1 MRWRGLILGAFALLL
16 LLPGCRRTDPS
27 ARVQE
32 GPTLEVAIQ
41 FPYVSAT
48 KGKELPATDLENK
61 IHSLAIWVFRSED
74 HTPVGEPLFL
84 TDEADFPREGGIGRY
99 KFEVDWNFVNTHPDV
114 DVFVLANAASIR
126 CTLDGTSSYE
136 LDGTSSYDDIIA
148 ASFGYFNEEDDCFG
162 THSYTTSV
170 DPDKGLPMSGMKTH
184 VKVYGSAPQMKV
196 DPITLVRAVSR
207 LRMVLCRT
215 ATDDIAQEDEV
226 SVSGITF
233 YKEQIPLREYVF
245 TEGTTGVI
253 PSYTPDDFSFSGP
266 AEINRNR
273 VPEDLIYVNQD
284 PDAYQ
289 QMLDQAC
296 AAGTLTDLGYVY
308 LRESD
313 KRIIGR
319 VDYTFNENERYK
331 EFAMSAKGDFARN
344 HTWTLFAYF
353 MSGRNLQ
360 VSLVAAPWSKGDYS
374 LDFSNQA
381 LNVTKKFRMD
391 ERTCD
396 IPHNDDSSIKYST
409 DGYIDVNLIP
419 GTIAKGTLTIL
430 TPVGGTLMISPQG
443 AASLF
448 SVTEHA
454 SISPDTHGG
463 EITIEITNNPDP
475 LINISDLPESER
487 TLTLSFSVMV
497 LGREV
502 NADTEII
509 DNDYKYRFHL

>member
-1 MRWRGLILGAFALLL
+1 MRWRGLILGALALLL
-16 LLPGCRRTDPS
+16 LLPGCRRTDPM
-27 ARVQE
+27 AQVQE

-48 KGKELPATDLENK
+48 KGKELAATDLENK
-61 IHSLAIWVFRSED
+61 IHSLAIWVFRSSDE
-74 HTPVGEPLFL
+74 HPPVGEPLFL
-84 TDEADFPREGGIGRY
+84 TDEADFPPEGGIGRY

-114 DVFVLANAASIR
+114 DVFVLANAASIG
-126 CTLDGTSSYE
+126 CTLGAAST
-136 LDGTSSYDDIIA
+136 YDEVSA
-148 ASFGYFNEEDDCFG
+148 ASFGYVSDEDDCFG
-162 THSYTTSV
+162 THTYTTTV
-170 DPDKGLPMSGMKTH
+170 DPEKGLPMSGMKTH

-196 DPITLVRAVSR
+196 DPITLVRAISR

-253 PSYTPDDFSFSGP
+253 PSYTPADFSFSGP
-266 AEINRNR
+266 AEINRNP

-296 AAGTLTDLGYVY
+296 TAGTLTDLGYVY

-313 KRIIGR
+313 KRIFGR
-319 VDYTFNENERYK
+319 VDYKINGKDRSR
-331 EFAMSAKGDFARN
+331 EFAATSTTDFARN

-360 VSLVAAPWSKGDYS
+360 VSLVSSPWTKGDYHV
-374 LDFSNQA
+374 DFSGQA
-381 LNVTKKFRMD
+381 VNVTRKFRMD
-391 ERTCD
+391 ERTCE
-396 IPHNDDSSIKYST
+396 IPKNEDGSIKYSE
-409 DGYIDVNLIP
+409 DGYIDVKLIP
-419 GTIAKGTLTIL
+419 GTSAKGTLTIT
-430 TPVGGTLMISPQG
+430 TPVGGTLMITPLG
-443 AASLF
+443 AAPLF
-448 SVTEHA
+448 SVTQQA
-454 SISPDTHGG
+454 TIAPDKRGG
-463 EITIEITNNPDP
+463 EITIEITNNPDTDVD
-475 LINISDLPESER
+475 ISELPASET
-487 TLTLSFSVMV
+487 TLSLSFSVSV

-502 NADTEII
+502 NVDSEAI
-509 DNDYKYRFHL
+509 DSDYKYRFHL

>member
-1 MRWRGLILGAFALLL
+1 MSWKSIIFSALALLL
-16 LLPGCRRTDPS
+16 LLPGCRREAHSISNP
-27 ARVQE
+27 E
-32 GPTLEVAIQ
+32 GPTLEIAIQ
-41 FPYVSAT
+41 FPYVPAT
-48 KGKELPATDLENK
+48 KAGELPATIEENK
-61 IHSLAIWVFRSED
+61 IHSLSIWVFRSED
-74 HTPVGEPLFL
+74 HTRVGEPLIL
-84 TDEADFPREGGIGRY
+84 TDESDFPPSGGIGRY
-99 KFEVDWNFVNTHPDV
+99 QFSVDWDFVNSHPDV
-114 DVFVLANAASIR
+114 DVFVLANAASIG
-126 CTLDGTSSYE
+126 CTLNASSTYE
-136 LDGTSSYDDIIA
+136 NLIEA
-148 ASFGYFNEEDDCFG
+148 NFGYVSDEDDCFG
-162 THSYTTSV
+162 THDYTTSV

-226 SVSGITF
+226 SVSRITF

-253 PSYTPDDFSFSGP
+253 PSYTPADFSFSGP

-296 AAGTLTDLGYVY
+296 TAGTLTDLGYVY

-313 KRIIGR
+313 KRIFGR
-319 VDYTFNENERYK
+319 VDYTINGKDRSR
-331 EFAMSAKGDFARN
+331 EFAATSATDFARN

-360 VSLVAAPWSKGDYS
+360 VSLVAAPWTKGDYHV
-374 LDFSNQA
+374 DFSGQA
-381 LNVTKKFRMD
+381 VNVTKKFRID
-391 ERTCD
+391 ERTCEV
-396 IPHNDDSSIKYST
+396 SRSE
-409 DGYIDVNLIP
+409 DGYIDVKLIP
-419 GTIAKGTLTIL
+419 GTPAKGTLTIT
-430 TPVGGTLMISPQG
+430 TPVGGTLMITPLG

-448 SVTEHA
+448 SVTQQA
-454 SISPDTHGG
+454 TISPDRNGG
-463 EITIEITNNPDP
+463 EIAIEITNNPDTD
-475 LINISDLPESER
+475 IDISELPASET
-487 TLTLSFSVMV
+487 TLSLSFSVSV

-502 NADTEII
+502 NVDSEAI
-509 DNDYKYRFHL
+509 DSDYKYRFHL

>member
-1 MRWRGLILGAFALLL
+1 MRWRGLILGALALLL

-27 ARVQE
+27 AQVQE

-48 KGKELPATDLENK
+48 KGKELAATDLENK
-61 IHSLAIWVFRSED
+61 IHSLSIWVFRSED

-84 TDEADFPREGGIGRY
+84 TDEADFPPEGGIGRY

-136 LDGTSSYDDIIA
+136 LDGTSSYDEIIA

-284 PDAYQ
+284 PDEYQ
-289 QMLDQAC
+289 IMLDNARD
-296 AAGTLTDLGYVY
+296 AGQLTDLGYVY

-313 KRIIGR
+313 KRIFGR
-319 VDYTFNENERYK
+319 VDYTINKKARSR
-331 EFAMSAKGDFARN
+331 EFAMSAPGDFARN

-360 VSLVAAPWSKGDYS
+360 VSLVSSPWTKGDYHV
-374 LDFSNQA
+374 DFSGQA
-381 LNVTKKFRMD
+381 VNVTKKFRID
-391 ERTCD
+391 ERTCEV
-396 IPHNDDSSIKYST
+396 SRSE
-409 DGYIDVNLIP
+409 DGYIDVKLIP
-419 GTIAKGTLTIL
+419 GTPAKGTLTIT
-430 TPVGGTLMISPQG
+430 TPVGGTLMITPLG
-443 AASLF
+443 AAPLF
-448 SVTEHA
+448 SVTQQA
-454 SISPDTHGG
+454 TIAPDKHGG
-463 EITIEITNNPDP
+463 EITIEITNNPDTDVD
-475 LINISDLPESER
+475 ISELPASET
-487 TLTLSFSVMV
+487 TLSLSFSVSV

-502 NADTEII
+502 NVDSEAI
-509 DNDYKYRFHL
+509 DSDYKYRFHL

>member
-1 MRWRGLILGAFALLL
+1 MRWRGLILGALALLL

-27 ARVQE
+27 AQVQE

-48 KGKELPATDLENK
+48 KGKELAATDLEKK
-61 IHSLAIWVFRSED
+61 ITSLSIWVFRSED

-84 TDEADFPREGGIGRY
+84 TDEADFPPEGGIGRY

-114 DVFVLANAASIR
+114 DVFVLANAASIG
-126 CTLDGTSSYE
+126 CTLGAASTYVEVS
-136 LDGTSSYDDIIA
+136 A
-148 ASFGYFNEEDDCFG
+148 ASFGYVTDEDDRYG

-170 DPDKGLPMSGMKTH
+170 DPDEGLPMSGMKTH

-253 PSYTPDDFSFSGP
+253 PSYTPADFSFPGP
-266 AEINRNR
+266 DEINRNP

-284 PDAYQ
+284 PDLYQ

-296 AAGTLTDLGYVY
+296 TAGTLTDLGYVY

-313 KRIIGR
+313 KRIFGR
-319 VDYTFNENERYK
+319 VDYKINGKDRSR
-331 EFAMSAKGDFARN
+331 EFAATSTTDFARN

-360 VSLVAAPWSKGDYS
+360 VSLVSSPWTKGDYHV
-374 LDFSNQA
+374 DFSGQA
-381 LNVTKKFRMD
+381 VNVTRKFRMD
-391 ERTCD
+391 ERTCE
-396 IPHNDDSSIKYST
+396 IPKNEDGSIKYSE
-409 DGYIDVNLIP
+409 DGYIDVKLIP
-419 GTIAKGTLTIL
+419 GTPAKGTLTIT
-430 TPVGGTLMISPQG
+430 TPVGGTLMITPLG
-443 AASLF
+443 AAPLF
-448 SVTEHA
+448 SVTQQA
-454 SISPDTHGG
+454 TIAPDKHGG
-463 EITIEITNNPDP
+463 EITIEITNNPDTDVD
-475 LINISDLPESER
+475 ISELPASET
-487 TLTLSFSVMV
+487 TLSLSFSVSV

-502 NADTEII
+502 NVDSEAI
-509 DNDYKYRFHL
+509 DSDYKYRFHL